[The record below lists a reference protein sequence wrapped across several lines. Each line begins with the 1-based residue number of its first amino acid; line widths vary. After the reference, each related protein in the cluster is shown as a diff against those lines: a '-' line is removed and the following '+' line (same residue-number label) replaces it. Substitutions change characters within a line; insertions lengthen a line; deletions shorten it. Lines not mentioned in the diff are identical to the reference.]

1 MTKVSNLLEIDMSKW
16 EFNSQD
22 KTYYQLSIPYVSN
35 PPDPQYNNLSIFIPD
50 KYFKSQKN
58 KDNKTFTCEINQSGK
73 IGKLTSKNA
82 PIVFLVD
89 TGGYMPCEPLKEYES
104 KKDYT
109 DKGLIYIHPGCR
121 GRTHGAPSGIVDL
134 KAAIRFLRK
143 NKNILPGDT
152 EKIFTFGM
160 SGGGAQSAILGSSG
174 NANVFNGYFKKIGAV
189 LNERDDVYGCMCWC
203 PITGLDIGDAGYE
216 WNLGCSRK
224 DLDKEKMEFSKKLSE
239 AYASYVNNLG
249 LCDENGEKLFL
260 EKSKDGV
267 YQNGSYYDYV
277 KSEIERSFSNFIQ
290 DTKFPYNYEKSQE
303 DHSKLGEK
311 MKKMGGKKGGNAFEM
326 KDKITRVKIEP
337 EVQIK
342 GTYKNISD
350 YLKALNSK
358 VKWIEYDDKKKKA
371 SITSISDYVKAMKPA
386 TKGIGAYDDLERNQ
400 GENELFGLNNEKA
413 HFDRFLKKIVK
424 NTEYEKEFENDFKI
438 NDEMGHNMNLRVD
451 IMTPL
456 YYLIKRF
463 PGYKKS
469 KVAPLWRIRT
479 GLQQGDCALCTEI
492 NLALACK
499 NYEEVKNVDFEMIW
513 DQQHREAERKGGVS
527 YVNFI
532 EWVLNN
538 C

>member
-1 MTKVSNLLEIDMSKW
+1 MTKVTNVLQIDMSKW
-16 EFNSQD
+16 EYNQQD
-22 KTYYQLSIPYVSN
+22 KTYYQLSIPYLKN
-35 PPDPQYNNLSIFIPD
+35 PPDPHYNNLAIFVPD

-58 KDNKTFTCEINQSGK
+58 KDNKTYKCEINQSGK
-73 IGKLTSKNA
+73 IGKLTPKNA

-104 KKDYT
+104 QKDYT

-143 NKNILPGDT
+143 NKDILPGDT

-160 SGGGAQSAILGSSG
+160 SGGGAQSAVLGASG
-174 NANVFNGYFKKIGAV
+174 NANIFNGYFKKIGAV
-189 LNERDDVYGCMCWC
+189 LNERDDVYGSMCWC
-203 PITGLDIGDAGYE
+203 PITGLDIGDEGYE

-224 DLDKEKMEFSKKLSE
+224 DLDEEKSNFSKKLSE
-239 AYASYVNNLG
+239 AYASYINNLD
-249 LCDENGEKLFL
+249 LCDENGEKLSL
-260 EKSKDGV
+260 ERSKDGI
-267 YQNGSYYDYV
+267 YQNGSYYNYV
-277 KSEIERSFSNFIQ
+277 KNEIERSFCNFIQ

-311 MKKMGGKKGGNAFEM
+311 MKKMGGKKGGNAHEM
-326 KDKITRVKIEP
+326 KDKINRVKIEP
-337 EVQIK
+337 DIQIK
-342 GTYKNISD
+342 GTYKNIND

-358 VKWIEYDDKKKKA
+358 VKWIEYDEKKKKA
-371 SITSISDYVKAMKPA
+371 TITSISDYVKAMKPA
-386 TKGIGAYDDLERNQ
+386 SKDIGAYDDLELNQ
-400 GENELFGLNNEKA
+400 GENELFGLNNEKS

-424 NTEYEKEFENDFKI
+424 GTKYEKDFENDFKI
-438 NDEMGHNMNLRVD
+438 CDEMGHNMNLRVD
-451 IMTPL
+451 MMTPL

-469 KVAPLWRIRT
+469 KVAPLWRIRS

-499 NYEEVKNVDFEMIW
+499 NYDGVKNVDFEMIW